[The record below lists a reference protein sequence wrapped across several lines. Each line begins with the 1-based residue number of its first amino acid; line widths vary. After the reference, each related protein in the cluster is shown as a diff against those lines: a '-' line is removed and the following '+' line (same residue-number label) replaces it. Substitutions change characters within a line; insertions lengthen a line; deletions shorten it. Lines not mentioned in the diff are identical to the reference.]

1 MIPWQSVDAYPEGML
16 PVNPSTAEK
25 LLAFIRERSK
35 RIRPVPMHAT
45 ESGSLPRRPRAVLF
59 DVYGTLL
66 ARVGETHPRPA
77 QKQREVG
84 AVIRRHRLPTTAQ
97 ELSTNLGVAIDGE
110 HAALRARGNA
120 NPEVSIERIWAGL
133 FPDRAHEELLEMIV
147 EYELAAHPV
156 WPMPGCHSLL
166 RSLANRGITLGIISN
181 AQFYTPMFLH
191 ALLGASLEDLGF
203 AARLCLYS
211 CDFGIA
217 KPGAALFDLARDRL
231 HEMGLKEED
240 VVMAGND
247 RRNDI
252 EPAPGSGF
260 MTVLAVLDRRSSE
273 PAWDEAVFAQP
284 DVVMRR
290 LRTLENLVT
299 GGASS
304 HKEKGELHVRA

>member
-1 MIPWQSVDAYPEGML
+1 
-16 PVNPSTAEK
+16 
-25 LLAFIRERSK
+25 
-35 RIRPVPMHAT
+35 
-45 ESGSLPRRPRAVLF
+45 VLF

-66 ARVGETHPRPA
+66 ARVGEAHPRPA
-77 QKQREVG
+77 QKQREVD

-97 ELSTNLGVAIDGE
+97 ELSTNLGVAIDRE

-133 FPDRAHEELLEMIV
+133 FPDRAREELLAMIV
-147 EYELAAHPV
+147 EYELATHPV

-181 AQFYTPMFLH
+181 AQFYTPIFLH
-191 ALLGASLEDLGF
+191 ALLGASLEALGF

-211 CDFGIA
+211 CDFGMA

-240 VVMAGND
+240 VVMVGND

-252 EPAPGSGF
+252 EPAARSGF
-260 MTVLAVLDRRSSE
+260 MTVLASLDRRSSE
-273 PAWDEAVFAQP
+273 PARDDSTPVQPNAVIRQ
-284 DVVMRR
+284 
-290 LRTLENLVT
+290 LRSLEPLVT
-299 GGASS
+299 EGERS